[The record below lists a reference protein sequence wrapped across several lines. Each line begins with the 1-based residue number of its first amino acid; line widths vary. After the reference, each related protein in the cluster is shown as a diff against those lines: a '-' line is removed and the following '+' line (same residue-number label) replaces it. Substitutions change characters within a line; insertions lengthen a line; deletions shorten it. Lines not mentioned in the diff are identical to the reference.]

1 MTEADIPALVGIE
14 AQSFYDAWNENML
27 RNEIAN
33 ELTTYLVM
41 ECAGKLVG
49 YAGFWLVAGEAQI
62 TRVAVADE
70 ERGQGYG
77 TRLTA
82 ALVNKAWELGATAM
96 TLEVRE
102 GNIAAQKPDEGD
114 YEIDI
119 NETDWFSVATD
130 GITFWY
136 CKTNVEAD
144 AESPVLIKSCRPL
157 DSEHGMDGSPLHF
170 QLKVIS
176 SSIQAEPDR
185 AVHEA
190 WPAVKVSDGE
200 LVLVTSGVGN

>member
-1 MTEADIPALVGIE
+1 MGEEAQATISFRAMTEADIPALVAIE

-41 ECAGKLVG
+41 EYAGKLVG

-62 TRVAVADE
+62 TRVAVAEE

-77 TRLTA
+77 TCLTA

-102 GNIAAQKPDEGD
+102 GNIAAQKVYLICGFGSEGIRPNY
-114 YEIDI
+114 YED
-119 NETDWFSVATD
+119 NHENA
-130 GITFWY
+130 
-136 CKTNVEAD
+136 
-144 AESPVLIKSCRPL
+144 
-157 DSEHGMDGSPLHF
+157 
-170 QLKVIS
+170 VIMWLYKEG
-176 SSIQAEPDR
+176 AG
-185 AVHEA
+185 HE
-190 WPAVKVSDGE
+190 
-200 LVLVTSGVGN
+200 